1 VVVAAVAVATAAVA
15 WAAAVATA
23 EVASEEAASMVAVW
37 AVAASM
43 VVWLADSAMVV
54 SAAVSF
60 VVAMAAG
67 FIIAIATS
75 TASHFLAMTTMTTTP
90 TIRTAIGIGIAEFAR
105 QISAAADGVVASERD
120 LENIEQTP
128 NVIAALLMVPVPR
141 CLVGDSAVI

>member
-1 VVVAAVAVATAAVA
+1 
-15 WAAAVATA
+15 
-23 EVASEEAASMVAVW
+23 MVAVW

-90 TIRTAIGIGIAEFAR
+90 TIRTAIGIGIGIAEFAR